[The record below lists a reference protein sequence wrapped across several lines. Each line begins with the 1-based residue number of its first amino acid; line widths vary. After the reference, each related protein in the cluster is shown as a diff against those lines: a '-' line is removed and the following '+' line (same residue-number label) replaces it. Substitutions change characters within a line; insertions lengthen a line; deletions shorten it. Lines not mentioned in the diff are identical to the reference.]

1 MHYEVII
8 EEFVLQVEVTHCVN
22 EPGDQNFWDSDW
34 DHFSERE
41 LEFKVISAITY
52 DQHGIR
58 MDAKESEYGPAVKHF
73 SPQIKVSIWQQID
86 SNFKRR

>member
-22 EPGDQNFWDSDW
+22 YPANTGSWDSDW
-34 DHFSERE
+34 DNFGERE

-58 MDAKESEYGPAVKHF
+58 TVATESEYGPAVKHF
-73 SPQIKVSIWQQID
+73 SPQIKVSIWQQIY